1 MAKGKLFEYAVLYH
15 PKPTKEQ
22 NDRGETPK
30 SEVLIKPT
38 STLATGPEQV
48 SVLAARAIPATH
60 VDKLEDIEIIVRPF

>member
-30 SEVLIKPT
+30 SEVLISPT
-38 STLATGPEQV
+38 SVLATGEPQV
-48 SVLAARAIPATH
+48 VTLASRAIPDSH
-60 VDKLEDIEIIVRPF
+60 IDKLDELEIVVRPF

>member
-30 SEVLIKPT
+30 SELLIEPKIVL
-38 STLATGPEQV
+38 SLDQNQAAM
-48 SVLAARAIPATH
+48 LAARAIPETH
-60 VDKLEDIEIIVRPF
+60 VDKLDDLEICVRPF

>member
-30 SEVLIKPT
+30 SEVLIEPK
-38 STLATGPEQV
+38 SVLATTPEQV
-48 SVLAARAIPATH
+48 SVLAARSIPVTH
-60 VDKLEDIEIIVRPF
+60 VDKLEDIEIVVRPF

>member
-30 SEVLIKPT
+30 SEVLIEPK
-38 STLATGPEQV
+38 SVLATSPEQV
-48 SVLAARAIPATH
+48 SILAGRSIPDTH